1 MVETTTSGW
10 RAWELISPS
19 RIGIA
24 HRGFELRNSAR
35 VVRIAAR
42 LTAADSYR
50 RYSVRLTKQAYM
62 KRLLLGA
69 MIVLLAA
76 PPAFSQT
83 KNASVVPEAA
93 SEIFAEAKR
102 AIDKGNAEWIEAWE
116 KGNPEMLA
124 AIFTDDGVMLSQD
137 GKVFKGRQQIL
148 ERQKAAMQSVT
159 RPIKVSVI
167 TVKIWL
173 DGDAAYE
180 TGKYKYEYTEKGKP
194 TTEEGRYVTMWK
206 RQGDGSWKLAMD
218 MAVPEK

>member
-1 MVETTTSGW
+1 
-10 RAWELISPS
+10 
-19 RIGIA
+19 
-24 HRGFELRNSAR
+24 
-35 VVRIAAR
+35 
-42 LTAADSYR
+42 
-50 RYSVRLTKQAYM
+50 M

-83 KNASVVPEAA
+83 KNASGVPEAT

-116 KGNPEMLA
+116 KGDPARIA
-124 AIFTDDGVMLSQD
+124 ALFTDDAVMLSQ
-137 GKVFKGRQQIL
+137 GGRVFNGRQEIL

-159 RPIKVSVI
+159 RPVKVSVI

-173 DGDAAYE
+173 DGNTAYE
-180 TGKYKYEYTEKGKP
+180 TGKYKYEYTEKGEP
-194 TTEEGRYVTMWK
+194 TTEEGRYVTTWK
-206 RQGDGSWKLAMD
+206 RQSDGSWKLTMD

>member
-1 MVETTTSGW
+1 MKRFLVG
-10 RAWELISPS
+10 AI
-19 RIGIA
+19 
-24 HRGFELRNSAR
+24 
-35 VVRIAAR
+35 VVL
-42 LTAADSYR
+42 LTARPGLSQTENP
-50 RYSVRLTKQAYM
+50 S
-62 KRLLLGA
+62 
-69 MIVLLAA
+69 AA
-76 PPAFSQT
+76 PEVT
-83 KNASVVPEAA
+83 
-93 SEIFAEAKR
+93 SERFAEAKR

-124 AIFTDDGVMLSQD
+124 AIFTDDAVMLSQG

-173 DGDAAYE
+173 DGDTAYE

-194 TTEEGRYVTMWK
+194 TTEEGRYVPMWK
-206 RQGDGSWKLAMD
+206 RQDDGSWKLSMD

>member
-1 MVETTTSGW
+1 
-10 RAWELISPS
+10 
-19 RIGIA
+19 
-24 HRGFELRNSAR
+24 
-35 VVRIAAR
+35 
-42 LTAADSYR
+42 
-50 RYSVRLTKQAYM
+50 M

-69 MIVLLAA
+69 IIVLLAA
-76 PPAFSQT
+76 RPAFSQT
-83 KNASVVPEAA
+83 KNPSAVPEVT

-116 KGNPEMLA
+116 KGDAERIA
-124 AIFTDDGVMLSQD
+124 AIFTDDAVMLSQ
-137 GKVFKGRQQIL
+137 GGRVFKGRQEIL

-173 DGDAAYE
+173 DGDTAYE

-194 TTEEGRYVTMWK
+194 ATEEGRYVTMWK
-206 RQGDGSWKLAMD
+206 RQGDGSWKLTMD